1 MSYRKETL
9 SVHSIKERPWHR
21 RLLKLRGLRFRGL
34 LWWQSRWLGEDY
46 PGPSGFN
53 VVVGEH
59 LGILVRMRLTPSAS
73 VATGN

>member
-21 RLLKLRGLRFRGL
+21 RLLKLRGL

-73 VATGN
+73 AATGN